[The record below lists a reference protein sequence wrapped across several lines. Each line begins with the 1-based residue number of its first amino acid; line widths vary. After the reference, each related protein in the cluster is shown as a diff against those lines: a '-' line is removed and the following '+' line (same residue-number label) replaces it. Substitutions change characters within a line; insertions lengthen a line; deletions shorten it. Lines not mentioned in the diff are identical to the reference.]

1 MNTREWFNTLKAM
14 AAVGGL
20 DLVCHEAF
28 EMPGAYSIPDNEV
41 AAMLRC
47 DIACGTFYHGTLL
60 TLARLCPCKLS
71 TGAEF
76 PTPDEVVDY
85 AKHILESECHEH
97 LD

>member
-20 DLVCHEAF
+20 GLACHEAF
-28 EMPGAYSIPDNEV
+28 EMPGAYWIPDDEI
-41 AAMLRC
+41 AAMLRVAI
-47 DIACGTFYHGTLL
+47 DGGEFDHDLL
-60 TLARLCPCKLS
+60 VMLARNCPCKLS

-76 PTPDEVVDY
+76 PTPAEVVDY
-85 AKHILESECHEH
+85 VKHILESECHEH